1 MGVRPAHNREKPKI
15 TVLLREQVGLQP
27 SLHGERPMKV
37 PGVRKRD
44 ILVQVTLA
52 AVTNNLHHF
61 STLI

>member
-27 SLHGERPMKV
+27 SLHRERKV